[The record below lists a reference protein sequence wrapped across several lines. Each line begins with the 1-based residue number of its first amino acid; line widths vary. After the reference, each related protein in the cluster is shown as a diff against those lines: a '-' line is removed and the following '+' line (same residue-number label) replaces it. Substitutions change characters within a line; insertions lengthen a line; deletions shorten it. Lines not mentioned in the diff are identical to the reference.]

1 MFDITRLKFIRLNLE
16 LTQHDLAKQSGL
28 SQSIITKIERGEID
42 PSYSSVKKIEEAI
55 LLLSTKKEAIAEKLM
70 TKKIFSITRET
81 STKEIIKLFQ
91 TQNISQVPV
100 IEQGIAIGLVT
111 ESSIIEKG
119 ANKRIAKEVMIEP
132 PPIVPSH
139 TTQSVLA
146 GILKQYPLIL
156 IVKNNSFVGVI
167 TKADLLRSIMQNE

>member
-16 LTQHDLAKQSGL
+16 LTQHALAKQSGL

-42 PSYSSVKKIEEAI
+42 PSYSSVKKIEQAI

-70 TKKIFSITRET
+70 TKKIFSITRDT
-81 STKEIIKLFQ
+81 STKEIIHLFQ
-91 TQNISQVPV
+91 SQKISQVPV
-100 IEQGIAIGLVT
+100 IEKEIAQGLVT
-111 ESSIIEKG
+111 ETSIIEKG
-119 ANKRIAKEVMIEP
+119 FKGKCAKDVMIEP
-132 PPIVPSH
+132 PPIVSSH

-167 TKADLLRSIMQNE
+167 TKADLLRSIMRNE